1 MSKETYLQLKKEF
14 WMRFAFNVGIAGIG
28 LVLLI
33 VMIFNQSRY
42 IPYLLVVMGMISLMN
57 QVLVMPTK
65 AKKDAFEKEHP
76 EWKEGSVKGVKVD
89 SQEQSKR
96 YGVSLIALI
105 VVIGSFF
112 AMYRPTLQAQK
123 EQEEKVEI
131 RQKLQPAMEN
141 IQKQEQSSRE
151 AVQSQMK
158 DLLRTPSS
166 AQKQRQQVGND
177 QDCLLLTNH

>member
-1 MSKETYLQLKKEF
+1 MSKETYLQVKKEF

-65 AKKDAFEKEHP
+65 AKKDACEKEHP
-76 EWKEGSVKGVKVD
+76 EWKELSTKGVKVD
-89 SQEQSKR
+89 SKEQSKR
-96 YGVSLIALI
+96 YGVSLIALL
-105 VVIGSFF
+105 VVIGAFF

-123 EQEEKVEI
+123 EQVEKVEI
-131 RQKLQPAMEN
+131 RQKLQPVVEN

-166 AQKQRQQVGND
+166 SSETEATSGE
-177 QDCLLLTNH
+177 

>member
-14 WMRFAFNVGIAGIG
+14 LMRFVFNVGIAGIG

-76 EWKEGSVKGVKVD
+76 EWKEVSVKGVKVD

-96 YGVSLIALI
+96 YGVSLIALL
-105 VVIGSFF
+105 VVVGAFF
-112 AMYRPTLQAQK
+112 ALYRPTLQAQK
-123 EQEEKVEI
+123 DQEEKLEI
-131 RQKLQPAMEN
+131 LQKLQPVMED

-166 AQKQRQQVGND
+166 SSETEATSGE
-177 QDCLLLTNH
+177 

>member
-1 MSKETYLQLKKEF
+1 MSKDTYLQVKKEF
-14 WMRFAFNVGIAGIG
+14 CMRFAFNVGIAGIG

-65 AKKDAFEKEHP
+65 TKKDACEKEHP
-76 EWKEGSVKGVKVD
+76 EWKELSTKGVKVD
-89 SQEQSKR
+89 SKEQSKR
-96 YGVSLIALI
+96 YGVSLIALL
-105 VVIGSFF
+105 VVIGAFF
-112 AMYRPTLQAQK
+112 AMYRPTLKAQK
-123 EQEEKVEI
+123 EQVEI
-131 RQKLQPAMEN
+131 QQKLQPAVEN

-166 AQKQRQQVGND
+166 SSETEATSGE
-177 QDCLLLTNH
+177 

>member
-1 MSKETYLQLKKEF
+1 MSKDTYLQVKKEF

-57 QVLVMPTK
+57 QVLVMPIKT
-65 AKKDAFEKEHP
+65 KKDACEKEHP
-76 EWKEGSVKGVKVD
+76 EWKELSTKGVKVD
-89 SQEQSKR
+89 SKEQSKR
-96 YGVSLIALI
+96 YGVSLIALL
-105 VVIGSFF
+105 VVIGAFF
-112 AMYRPTLQAQK
+112 AMYRPTLKAQK
-123 EQEEKVEI
+123 EQVEI
-131 RQKLQPAMEN
+131 QQKLQPAVEN

-166 AQKQRQQVGND
+166 SSETEATSGE
-177 QDCLLLTNH
+177 

>member
-14 WMRFAFNVGIAGIG
+14 LMRFAFNVGIAGIG

-33 VMIFNQSRY
+33 VMILNQSRY
-42 IPYLLVVMGMISLMN
+42 IPYLLVVMGIISLMN

-65 AKKDAFEKEHP
+65 TKKVACEKEHP
-76 EWKEGSVKGVKVD
+76 EWKDLSVKAVKVD
-89 SQEQSKR
+89 YHDQSKS
-96 YGVSLIALI
+96 YGVTLIALI
-105 VVIGSFF
+105 VLIGAFF

-123 EQEEKVEI
+123 EQEEKGEI
-131 RQKLQPAMEN
+131 RQKLQPAVEN

-166 AQKQRQQVGND
+166 SSETEATSGE
-177 QDCLLLTNH
+177 

>member
-1 MSKETYLQLKKEF
+1 MSKDTYLQVKKEF

-65 AKKDAFEKEHP
+65 TKKDACEKEHP
-76 EWKEGSVKGVKVD
+76 EWKELSTKGVKVD
-89 SQEQSKR
+89 SKEQSKR
-96 YGVSLIALI
+96 YGVSLIALL
-105 VVIGSFF
+105 VVIGAFF
-112 AMYRPTLQAQK
+112 AMYRPTLKAQK
-123 EQEEKVEI
+123 EQVEI
-131 RQKLQPAMEN
+131 QQKLQPAVEN

-158 DLLRTPSS
+158 DLLQTPSS
-166 AQKQRQQVGND
+166 SSETEATSGE
-177 QDCLLLTNH
+177 

>member
-1 MSKETYLQLKKEF
+1 MSKETYLQVKKEF
-14 WMRFAFNVGIAGIG
+14 WMRFAFNLGIAGIG

-65 AKKDAFEKEHP
+65 AKKDACEKEHP
-76 EWKEGSVKGVKVD
+76 EWKYLSVKGVKVD

-96 YGVSLIALI
+96 YGVSLIALL
-105 VVIGSFF
+105 VVIGAFF

-131 RQKLQPAMEN
+131 RQKLQPAVEN

-158 DLLRTPSS
+158 DPAT
-166 AQKQRQQVGND
+166 D
-177 QDCLLLTNH
+177 T

>member
-1 MSKETYLQLKKEF
+1 MSKDTYLQVKKEF

-57 QVLVMPTK
+57 QVLVMPIKT
-65 AKKDAFEKEHP
+65 KKDACEKEHP
-76 EWKEGSVKGVKVD
+76 EWKEISMKGIKVD
-89 SQEQSKR
+89 SKEQLKR
-96 YGVSLIALI
+96 HGVSLIALI

-131 RQKLQPAMEN
+131 RQKLQPVMED

-151 AVQSQMK
+151 AVRSQMK
-158 DLLRTPSS
+158 DLLRTSS
-166 AQKQRQQVGND
+166 SSSETEATSGE
-177 QDCLLLTNH
+177 

>member
-1 MSKETYLQLKKEF
+1 MSKETYLQLKREF
-14 WMRFAFNVGIAGIG
+14 CMRFAFHVGIAGIG

-33 VMIFNQSRY
+33 VMIFNQSCY

-65 AKKDAFEKEHP
+65 TKKDACEKEHS
-76 EWKEGSVKGVKVD
+76 EWKELSTKGVKVD
-89 SQEQSKR
+89 SKEQSKR

-131 RQKLQPAMEN
+131 RQKLQPAVEN

-158 DLLRTPSS
+158 DRLRTPSS
-166 AQKQRQQVGND
+166 SSETEATSGE
-177 QDCLLLTNH
+177 

>member
-1 MSKETYLQLKKEF
+1 M
-14 WMRFAFNVGIAGIG
+14 
-28 LVLLI
+28 
-33 VMIFNQSRY
+33 
-42 IPYLLVVMGMISLMN
+42 
-57 QVLVMPTK
+57 
-65 AKKDAFEKEHP
+65 
-76 EWKEGSVKGVKVD
+76 SVKGVKVD
-89 SQEQSKR
+89 SHEQSKR

-105 VVIGSFF
+105 VVIGAFF

-131 RQKLQPAMEN
+131 RQKLQPAVEN

-166 AQKQRQQVGND
+166 SSETEATSGE
-177 QDCLLLTNH
+177 

>member
-14 WMRFAFNVGIAGIG
+14 LMRFAFNVGIAGIG

-76 EWKEGSVKGVKVD
+76 EWKEVSVKGVKVY

-96 YGVSLIALI
+96 YGVSLIALL
-105 VVIGSFF
+105 VVVGAFF
-112 AMYRPTLQAQK
+112 ALYRPTLHAQK

-131 RQKLQPAMEN
+131 RQKLQLAVEN
-141 IQKQEQSSRE
+141 IRKQEQSSRE

-166 AQKQRQQVGND
+166 RSETEATSGE
-177 QDCLLLTNH
+177 

>member
-1 MSKETYLQLKKEF
+1 MSKEAYLQLKKEF
-14 WMRFAFNVGIAGIG
+14 LMRFAFNVGIGGIG

-57 QVLVMPTK
+57 QVLVMPIKT
-65 AKKDAFEKEHP
+65 KKDFCEKEHP
-76 EWKEGSVKGVKVD
+76 EWKEVSVKGIKVD
-89 SQEQSKR
+89 SKEQSKR

-105 VVIGSFF
+105 VVIGAFF

-131 RQKLQPAMEN
+131 RQKLQPAMED

-151 AVQSQMK
+151 AVQSQTK
-158 DLLRTPSS
+158 DMLRTPSS
-166 AQKQRQQVGND
+166 SSETEATSGE
-177 QDCLLLTNH
+177 

>member
-1 MSKETYLQLKKEF
+1 M
-14 WMRFAFNVGIAGIG
+14 
-28 LVLLI
+28 LLI

-65 AKKDAFEKEHP
+65 TKKDACEKEHP
-76 EWKEGSVKGVKVD
+76 EWKELSTKGVKVD
-89 SQEQSKR
+89 SKEQSKR
-96 YGVSLIALI
+96 YGVSLIALL
-105 VVIGSFF
+105 VVIGAFF
-112 AMYRPTLQAQK
+112 AMYRPTLKAQK
-123 EQEEKVEI
+123 EQVEI
-131 RQKLQPAMEN
+131 QQKLQPAVEN

-166 AQKQRQQVGND
+166 SSETEATSGE
-177 QDCLLLTNH
+177 

>member
-1 MSKETYLQLKKEF
+1 MSKDTYLQVKKEF
-14 WMRFAFNVGIAGIG
+14 WMSFAFNVGIAGIG

-65 AKKDAFEKEHP
+65 AKKDACEKEHP
-76 EWKEGSVKGVKVD
+76 DWKELSTKGVKVD
-89 SQEQSKR
+89 SKEQSKR
-96 YGVSLIALI
+96 YGVSLIALL

-112 AMYRPTLQAQK
+112 AMCRPTLQAQK

-131 RQKLQPAMEN
+131 QQKLQPVVED
-141 IQKQEQSSRE
+141 I
-151 AVQSQMK
+151 
-158 DLLRTPSS
+158 
-166 AQKQRQQVGND
+166 
-177 QDCLLLTNH
+177 

>member
-1 MSKETYLQLKKEF
+1 MSKETYLQVKKEF
-14 WMRFAFNVGIAGIG
+14 WMCFAFNVGIAGIG

-65 AKKDAFEKEHP
+65 TKKDACEKEHP
-76 EWKEGSVKGVKVD
+76 DWKELSTKGVKVD
-89 SQEQSKR
+89 SKEQSKC

-105 VVIGSFF
+105 VVISSFF

-123 EQEEKVEI
+123 EQVEKVEI
-131 RQKLQPAMEN
+131 QQKLQPAVEN

-166 AQKQRQQVGND
+166 SSETEATSGE
-177 QDCLLLTNH
+177 

>member
-1 MSKETYLQLKKEF
+1 
-14 WMRFAFNVGIAGIG
+14 
-28 LVLLI
+28 
-33 VMIFNQSRY
+33 
-42 IPYLLVVMGMISLMN
+42 MGMISLMN
-57 QVLVMPTK
+57 QLLVMPIK
-65 AKKDAFEKEHP
+65 AKKVACEKEHP
-76 EWKEGSVKGVKVD
+76 EWKDLSVKGVKVD

-96 YGVSLIALI
+96 YGVSLIVLL
-105 VVIGSFF
+105 VVIGAFF

-131 RQKLQPAMEN
+131 QQKLQPAVEN

-166 AQKQRQQVGND
+166 SSETEATSGE
-177 QDCLLLTNH
+177 

>member
-33 VMIFNQSRY
+33 VMILNQSRY
-42 IPYLLVVMGMISLMN
+42 IPYLLVVIGMISLMN
-57 QVLVMPTK
+57 QVLVMPAK
-65 AKKDAFEKEHP
+65 AKKVACEKEHP
-76 EWKEGSVKGVKVD
+76 EWKGLSVKGVKVD

-96 YGVSLIALI
+96 YGVSLIALL
-105 VVIGSFF
+105 VVIGAFF

-131 RQKLQPAMEN
+131 RQKLQPAVEN

-151 AVQSQMK
+151 AVQSQIK

-166 AQKQRQQVGND
+166 SSETEATSGE
-177 QDCLLLTNH
+177 

>member
-65 AKKDAFEKEHP
+65 TKKDACEKEHP
-76 EWKEGSVKGVKVD
+76 EWKELSTKGVKVD
-89 SQEQSKR
+89 SKEQSKR
-96 YGVSLIALI
+96 YGVSLIALL
-105 VVIGSFF
+105 VVIGAFF
-112 AMYRPTLQAQK
+112 AMYRPTLKAQK
-123 EQEEKVEI
+123 EQVEI
-131 RQKLQPAMEN
+131 QQKLQPAVEN

-166 AQKQRQQVGND
+166 SSETEATSGE
-177 QDCLLLTNH
+177 

>member
-1 MSKETYLQLKKEF
+1 MSKEAYLQLKKEF
-14 WMRFAFNVGIAGIG
+14 LMRFVFNVGIAGIG

-65 AKKDAFEKEHP
+65 TKKVAWEKEHP
-76 EWKEGSVKGVKVD
+76 EWKDLSVKGVKVD
-89 SQEQSKR
+89 SHEQSKR

-105 VVIGSFF
+105 VVIGAFF

-131 RQKLQPAMEN
+131 RQKLQPAVEN

-166 AQKQRQQVGND
+166 SSETEATSGE
-177 QDCLLLTNH
+177 

>member
-33 VMIFNQSRY
+33 VMILNQSRY

-65 AKKDAFEKEHP
+65 DACEKEHP
-76 EWKEGSVKGVKVD
+76 EWKDLSVKGVKVD
-89 SQEQSKR
+89 SQEQPKR

-105 VVIGSFF
+105 VVIGAFF

-131 RQKLQPAMEN
+131 RQKLQPAMED
-141 IQKQEQSSRE
+141 IQKQKQEQSSRE

-166 AQKQRQQVGND
+166 SSETEATSGE
-177 QDCLLLTNH
+177 

>member
-1 MSKETYLQLKKEF
+1 MSREAYLQLKKEF
-14 WMRFAFNVGIAGIG
+14 LMRFVFNVGIAGIG

-76 EWKEGSVKGVKVD
+76 EWKEVSVKGVKVD

-96 YGVSLIALI
+96 YGVSLIALL
-105 VVIGSFF
+105 VVVGAFF
-112 AMYRPTLQAQK
+112 ALYRPTLHAQK

-131 RQKLQPAMEN
+131 RQKLQLAVEN
-141 IQKQEQSSRE
+141 IRKQEQSSRE

-166 AQKQRQQVGND
+166 RSETEATSGE
-177 QDCLLLTNH
+177 

>member
-1 MSKETYLQLKKEF
+1 
-14 WMRFAFNVGIAGIG
+14 MRFAFNVGIAGIG

-33 VMIFNQSRY
+33 VMILNQSRY

-57 QVLVMPTK
+57 QLLVMPIK
-65 AKKDAFEKEHP
+65 AKKVACEKEHP
-76 EWKEGSVKGVKVD
+76 EWKDLSVKGVKVD

-96 YGVSLIALI
+96 YGVSLIVLL
-105 VVIGSFF
+105 VVIGAFF

-131 RQKLQPAMEN
+131 QQKLQPAVEN

-166 AQKQRQQVGND
+166 SSETEATSGE
-177 QDCLLLTNH
+177 

>member
-1 MSKETYLQLKKEF
+1 MSKETYLQPKKEF
-14 WMRFAFNVGIAGIG
+14 RMRFAFNLGIAGIG

-33 VMIFNQSRY
+33 IMIFNQSRY

-65 AKKDAFEKEHP
+65 TKKDACEKEHP
-76 EWKEGSVKGVKVD
+76 EWRGISTKGIKVD
-89 SQEQSKR
+89 SKEQSKR

-105 VVIGSFF
+105 VVIGAFF
-112 AMYRPTLQAQK
+112 AMYRPSLQAQK

-131 RQKLQPAMEN
+131 QQKLQPDVEN

-166 AQKQRQQVGND
+166 SSETVATSGE
-177 QDCLLLTNH
+177 